1 MIGFTQKKLYLS
13 DIQSDTI
20 KTLKRELREENEEM
34 KKKRLMA
41 CLLVGTLAVGLLAGC
56 GNGNAQNES
65 SEGNS
70 DGKTTIR
77 FAWWG
82 GQERADMTN
91 EAVKLFM
98 EKNPDIVVETSFYP
112 YDSYFENLAIA
123 STSENL
129 PDVFQSYIGS
139 SELQQFQDGGLIE
152 PLDTYVE
159 DGLIDT
165 SSISDNLIAEGSV
178 EENLYG
184 LPFGINTR
192 AMVVNPEI
200 YEQAGLE
207 IPENGYES
215 FEAMEV
221 DLAKIQEV
229 TGKYASMDF
238 FRHAGDGLKYYC
250 RLQGETE
257 FGSEGDSLIGF
268 SKETFVDFYTMRL
281 KWAENG
287 WIPPYDVTMA
297 ENGAEDSTLV
307 KGESAVGI
315 IPANQFASY
324 EEATGKDLQMILLP
338 GASVSEA
345 TMVPAS
351 AHLSIA
357 STSKNKE
364 AAAKLIDFLLND
376 EAANEIL
383 QTERG
388 IPVADDIREAMAPS
402 FDATTK
408 KVSDIVDKALEYSS
422 VNDLPPMTGTSDIQ
436 KLIEEYEERIMYKD
450 VTPEEAYDAIAEA
463 ASVN

>member
-1 MIGFTQKKLYLS
+1 
-13 DIQSDTI
+13 
-20 KTLKRELREENEEM
+20 M

-215 FEAMEV
+215 FEAMES

-229 TGKYASMDF
+229 TGKYAAMDF
-238 FRHAGDGLKYYC
+238 FQHNGDFLKYYC

-257 FGSEGDSLIGF
+257 FASEGESLIGF

-287 WIPPYDVTMA
+287 WIPPHDVTMA

-315 IPANQFASY
+315 IPANQFPSY
-324 EEATGKDLQMILLP
+324 EKAIGKDLQMILLP
-338 GASVSEA
+338 GASTSEA
-345 TMVPAS
+345 TAVPAGT
-351 AHLSIA
+351 HLSIA

-376 EAANEIL
+376 EEANEIL
-383 QTERG
+383 QAERG
-388 IPVADDIREAMAPS
+388 IPAADDIREAMTPN
-402 FDATTK
+402 FDETTK
-408 KVSDIVDKALEYSS
+408 EVSDIVDKSLEYSS
-422 VNDLPPMTGTSDIQ
+422 VNDLPAMAGASDIQ
-436 KLIEEYEERIMYKD
+436 KLIQEYEERMMYKD

>member
-1 MIGFTQKKLYLS
+1 
-13 DIQSDTI
+13 
-20 KTLKRELREENEEM
+20 M

-41 CLLVGTLAVGLLAGC
+41 CLLAGTLAAGLLAGC
-56 GNGNAQNES
+56 GNGNTQNEG
-65 SEGNS
+65 SEGS
-70 DGKTTIR
+70 GSEGKTTIR

-91 EAVKLFM
+91 EAVQLFM

-112 YDSYFENLAIA
+112 YDSYYENLAIA
-123 STSENL
+123 STSDNL

-165 SSISDNLIAEGSV
+165 SSISENLIAEGSV
-178 EENLYG
+178 GDNLYG
-184 LPFGINTR
+184 MPFGINTR

-215 FEAMEV
+215 FEAMEA

-257 FGSEGDSLIGF
+257 FASEGDSLIGF

-307 KGESAVGI
+307 KGESAVGV
-315 IPANQFASY
+315 IPSNQFPNY
-324 EEATGKDLQMILLP
+324 EKAAGKDLQMILLP
-338 GASVSEA
+338 GASVSKA
-345 TMVPAS
+345 TIVQAG

-376 EAANEIL
+376 EEANEIL

-388 IPVADDIREAMAPS
+388 IPAADDIREAMTPS

-422 VNDLPPMTGTSDIQ
+422 ANDLPAMAGTSDIQ